1 MIEPNNFL
9 LSVKR
14 QCELLDISRASF
26 YYEAE
31 PISKVKQEL
40 LDVVDEAYTRH
51 PYFGHRRMIA
61 YLSQMERPI
70 TVGRKQMRSCYN
82 FLGLEAI
89 YPKPKISLANKAHK
103 IYPYLLRDVEIERV
117 NQVWSTDIT
126 YIRLKQG
133 FIYLM
138 AIIDWHSRYV
148 LDWPSVK
155 VEAFCGSLLF
165 LF

>member
-70 TVGRKQMRSCYN
+70 TQGHLMKIVPAGDILIQIHLKCRHPKRTF
-82 FLGLEAI
+82 FLAL
-89 YPKPKISLANKAHK
+89 
-103 IYPYLLRDVEIERV
+103 
-117 NQVWSTDIT
+117 
-126 YIRLKQG
+126 
-133 FIYLM
+133 
-138 AIIDWHSRYV
+138 
-148 LDWPSVK
+148 
-155 VEAFCGSLLF
+155 
-165 LF
+165 